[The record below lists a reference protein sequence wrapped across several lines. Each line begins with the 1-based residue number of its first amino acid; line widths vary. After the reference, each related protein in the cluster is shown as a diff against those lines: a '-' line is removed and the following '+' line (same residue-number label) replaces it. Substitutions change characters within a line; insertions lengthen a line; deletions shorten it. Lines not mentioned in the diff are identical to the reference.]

1 MELSLQLQL
10 LTVSFVYGILISYL
24 ITIQK
29 YYLFETKSFYKIL
42 VTTLFVF
49 DVMLLYFLIIR
60 TIDNGIFHIYFLF
73 SIIIGFIFG
82 NYLVNKNK
90 WLTSFF
96 VKGQKMSFYL
106 LKKIKSCVN
115 NDSRESDDNGKKEEK
130 FKS

>member
-24 ITIQK
+24 IMIQK

-49 DVMLLYFLIIR
+49 DLMLLYFLIIR

-73 SIIIGFIFG
+73 LLIIGFIFG

-90 WLTSFF
+90 
-96 VKGQKMSFYL
+96 
-106 LKKIKSCVN
+106 
-115 NDSRESDDNGKKEEK
+115 
-130 FKS
+130 